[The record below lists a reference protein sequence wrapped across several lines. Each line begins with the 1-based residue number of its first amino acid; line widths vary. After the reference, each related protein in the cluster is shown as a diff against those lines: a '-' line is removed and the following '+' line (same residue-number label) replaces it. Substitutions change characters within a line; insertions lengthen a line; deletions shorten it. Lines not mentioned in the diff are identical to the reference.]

1 MSKYSALT
9 RELTEINLCL
19 RNLDGTPQS
28 TNQSHQ
34 ADQTVHAINTHPA
47 PGVPT
52 GTEVGFVCLFTC
64 LCAPKAVEEIVFR
77 NVLWALLKGHHI
89 PGFQQSYK
97 ELIRGSLLAAKP
109 PALSAVC
116 KGWEANQPRGERTE
130 PGTDVG
136 PGDIIRLL
144 PEQTDPSGRE
154 LGLGGSKWDP
164 ETLCP
169 WNCTLSFFSF
179 VFFFKT
185 LLVYS

>member
-154 LGLGGSKWDP
+154 LGLGGVSVGP
-164 ETLCP
+164 GNSVPLELHP
-169 WNCTLSFFSF
+169 FFL
-179 VFFFKT
+179 FFCLFFQNFIG
-185 LLVYS
+185 V

>member
-1 MSKYSALT
+1 MGHPKAQVKAIKQIRLFMQLT
-9 RELTEINLCL
+9 HIQHLVSR
-19 RNLDGTPQS
+19 R
-28 TNQSHQ
+28 
-34 ADQTVHAINTHPA
+34 A
-47 PGVPT
+47 PRLG
-52 GTEVGFVCLFTC
+52 LFACSLVC

-97 ELIRGSLLAAKP
+97 ELIRGSLSAAKP

-116 KGWEANQPRGERTE
+116 KGWEANQPRDERTE

-154 LGLGGSKWDP
+154 LGLGGSQWDP

-179 VFFFKT
+179 VFFFQNFIG
-185 LLVYS
+185 V